1 MAVAAEQCAVARPV
15 THSTSSS
22 AAAPLLF
29 SYRVVK
35 VLDRETAHLCCLA
48 SDCNEPAYTRLV
60 KGLCHQNN
68 ISLLMVPTG
77 QELGEWCGICKIDED
92 GNPRKVTRQSSATT
106 CMLILLLTP
115 LSLSLC
121 VSRGAVCVHLVLV
134 LYNRFAAARLPPS
147 PTTAASRTPSPSS

>member
-1 MAVAAEQCAVARPV
+1 M
-15 THSTSSS
+15 
-22 AAAPLLF
+22 
-29 SYRVVK
+29 K

-106 CMLILLLTP
+106 CMLVVLLTP
-115 LSLSLC
+115 LSLVAPC
-121 VSRGAVCVHLVLV
+121 VCSFGTCLVQQV
-134 LYNRFAAARLPPS
+134 RSCSAAAITNYGRESDAL
-147 PTTAASRTPSPSS
+147 TFLLNYMKKNAKAQ